1 MITLFNSYNNIT
13 FKQKLLI
20 IANFILFVAFIST
33 LIFRNIGFMLFAI
46 IILIFLYYIYL
57 FNKNN
62 KNKYLEKLNINNIG
76 IIDNNYCVK
85 PSRDNPFMNPNI
97 FNNTNN
103 IKCCNIEDV
112 NVIND
117 INNYFKTPVYKDVTD
132 IYERN
137 FSERQFYSVPAT
149 TIPNDQES
157 FSKWL
162 YFRKPT
168 CKENNGEQCYNNI
181 M

>member
-33 LIFRNIGFMLFAI
+33 LIFRNISFMLFAI

-62 KNKYLEKLNINNIG
+62 KNKFIEKLNINNIG
-76 IIDNNYCVK
+76 IID
-85 PSRDNPFMNPNI
+85 
-97 FNNTNN
+97 
-103 IKCCNIEDV
+103 
-112 NVIND
+112 
-117 INNYFKTPVYKDVTD
+117 NNYFKTPVYKDVTD